1 MEKTDTIIKSAMY
14 PPKFERDFKEV
25 GNTAFIAARELQPD
39 FVVDDILKSVMRALA
54 LYFANDPR
62 FEEEGNGKL
71 EKGIFLSGN
80 VGTGKTLL
88 MQAFKKCRK
97 SFYKADYSVLS
108 CIDIANRYMTEGM
121 ENFYRYFGEPDQSW
135 GYCFDDFGAEN
146 ISVKYMG
153 NELNCME
160 QIILSRYSRKI
171 PFYRTHF
178 TSNLDADAIERLYG
192 LRVRSRLRE
201 MVNFIVIDGNDR
213 RK

>member
-1 MEKTDTIIKSAMY
+1 METDTIIKSAMY
-14 PPKFERDFKEV
+14 PREIEQVFKQV
-25 GNTAFIAARELQPD
+25 GNAAFIAAREAEPD
-39 FVVDDILKSVMRALA
+39 FVVDDILKPVMRALA

-88 MQAFKKCRK
+88 MQAFRLNQ
-97 SFYKADYSVLS
+97 KASYSLLS
-108 CIDIANRYMTEGM
+108 CIDISVRYMTEGL
-121 ENFYRYFGEPDQSW
+121 ENFYRYFGEPDQSR
-135 GYCFDDFGAEN
+135 GNCFDDFGSES

-160 QIILSRYSRKI
+160 QIILSRYYKKI
-171 PFYRTHF
+171 PFHFSHF
-178 TSNLDADAIERLYG
+178 TSNLDADAVERLYG
-192 LRVRSRLRE
+192 LRIRSRLRE
-201 MVNFIVIDGNDR
+201 MCNFIVIDGNDR